1 MQSPTLPSILP
12 SAIDR
17 WSTTTETELT
27 RSRIIADAGGEG
39 AVLKISARKLDLLR
53 VSSVSVVVLHL
64 SMADGK
70 IEGRVGLCTNPL
82 ITIRYHVAQVSL
94 THRQHASFSGAIFL
108 KEKNFPPENCSHGSK
123 ELIERSPKPCH
134 LQKSE
139 ERIKRYMGSSKFN
152 ASTSFH

>member
-1 MQSPTLPSILP
+1 MISDSLHSFRVGHVATVTLDVSSFLADIFSTAPSPPA
-12 SAIDR
+12 SAI
-17 WSTTTETELT
+17 
-27 RSRIIADAGGEG
+27 I
-39 AVLKISARKLDLLR
+39 LLR

-139 ERIKRYMGSSKFN
+139 ERIKRYMGFSKFN